1 MKLYLTALIL
11 GTCLV
16 LAGCPAKEP
25 VGETTEKTKNPVSM
39 TGPDKTDPIGSTEV
53 KEAEEDK

>member
-16 LAGCPAKEP
+16 LAGCPAKET
-25 VGETTEKTKNPVSM
+25 VETTETTENSVSS
-39 TGPDKTDPIGSTEV
+39 TGPDKTDPGASTDV
-53 KEAEEDK
+53 KEADEDK

>member
-25 VGETTEKTKNPVSM
+25 VGETDETNGVVTAA
-39 TGPDKTDPIGSTEV
+39 GPDKTKGQGNVDVV
-53 KEAEEDK
+53 KSDD

>member
-25 VGETTEKTKNPVSM
+25 VGETTEKTKSPVSM
-39 TGPDKTDPIGSTEV
+39 TGPDKTDPEGSTDLIPV
-53 KEAEEDK
+53 DEDE

>member
-39 TGPDKTDPIGSTEV
+39 AGPDKTNPDDTL
-53 KEAEEDK
+53 KAEPANEDE

>member
-25 VGETTEKTKNPVSM
+25 VEATETTEEPVS
-39 TGPDKTDPIGSTEV
+39 TAGPDKTIPDETAQAKPVDEG
-53 KEAEEDK
+53 D

>member
-25 VGETTEKTKNPVSM
+25 VLTTDETKQPLSGGINKTGSEAKTE
-39 TGPDKTDPIGSTEV
+39 IA
-53 KEAEEDK
+53 EAPED